1 VYIGYLDDRKLLGYP
16 ALKDTSC
23 GIKLV
28 LITDST
34 VLLIR
39 NLPLNVKD
47 KSKIIMV
54 VICLGVLLI
63 FGNAESVEAKDNGFL
78 PGAEG
83 FTPPISRPLR
93 RNYGLFDS
101 KTPSSSSGEPKKDP
115 YSNSE
120 INSDSN
126 ENRPKSTNLEHH
138 FYSQEEI
145 SDDETEDECP
155 LSEESNRIKIGV
167 TKDGTFVHVEAS
179 KMRDKSHHIDDFID
193 LKDLKGKFDINY
205 VKTLSYEDR
214 LEYVRNKDNLSDEL
228 VYQMQDEV
236 LEFFTDPETILVPGF
251 LGKYKE
257 EGTVFINLKM
267 NKVGFRDNSNY
278 KCRTA
283 LKMSDKKIRRLA
295 ETDFHLFPDA
305 GK

>member
-1 VYIGYLDDRKLLGYP
+1 
-16 ALKDTSC
+16 
-23 GIKLV
+23 
-28 LITDST
+28 
-34 VLLIR
+34 
-39 NLPLNVKD
+39 
-47 KSKIIMV
+47 M
-54 VICLGVLLI
+54 
-63 FGNAESVEAKDNGFL
+63 
-78 PGAEG
+78 
-83 FTPPISRPLR
+83 R

-101 KTPSSSSGEPKKDP
+101 KTTSSSSSGEPKKDP

-138 FYSQEEI
+138 FYFQEKT

-155 LSEESNRIKIGV
+155 LSEESNRIKTGV

-179 KMRDKSHHIDDFID
+179 QMRDKSHHIDDFID
-193 LKDLKGKFDINY
+193 LKDLEGKFDIDY
-205 VKTLSYEDR
+205 VKTLSSYEDR
-214 LEYVRNKDNLSDEL
+214 LEYVRNKDNLPDEL

-236 LEFFTDPETILVPGF
+236 LEFFTDPETIPVPGF

-257 EGTVFINLKM
+257 EGTAVFINLKR

-283 LKMSDKKIRRLA
+283 LTMGDKKIERLA
-295 ETDFHLFPDA
+295 KNDFHLFPDA

>member
-1 VYIGYLDDRKLLGYP
+1 MYIGYLQDRKLLGYP

-34 VLLIR
+34 VLQ
-39 NLPLNVKD
+39 
-47 KSKIIMV
+47 SKRIMV
-54 VICLGVLLI
+54 VIFLEVLI
-63 FGNAESVEAKDNGFL
+63 VFGNVKPADAKDNGFL
-78 PGAEG
+78 TGADAWSNK
-83 FTPPISRPLR
+83 PSISRPLR

-101 KTPSSSSGEPKKDP
+101 KTTSSSSGEPKKDP

-138 FYSQEEI
+138 FYSQEET

-155 LSEESNRIKIGV
+155 LSEESNRIKTGV

-193 LKDLKGKFDINY
+193 LKDLEGKFNIDY

-214 LEYVRNKDNLSDEL
+214 LEYVRNKDNLPDEL

-236 LEFFTDPETILVPGF
+236 LEFFTDPETVLVPGF

-267 NKVGFRDNSNY
+267 NKVGFRDNPNY